1 RSSDLSDENM
11 LPPQLR
17 GYAPEIIGV
26 AKTNARVT
34 VTQQGR
40 VIYDSTVPAG
50 PFRIQSLNNAT
61 RGQLD
66 VTVTEQNGEVQTFT
80 VSTASVPYL
89 TRPGRIRYQVV
100 IGRPT
105 NWDHEV
111 EGDTFAAGEM
121 SWGISNAWSA
131 YGGAIL
137 SRSYKS
143 FAVGLG

>member
-1 RSSDLSDENM
+1 PSQSDFALSRLYLYRPLPAMQARLTLGENYISSSLFDSWRYTGGVVESDENM

-66 VTVTEQNGEVQTFT
+66 V
-80 VSTASVPYL
+80 
-89 TRPGRIRYQVV
+89 
-100 IGRPT
+100 
-105 NWDHEV
+105 
-111 EGDTFAAGEM
+111 
-121 SWGISNAWSA
+121 
-131 YGGAIL
+131 
-137 SRSYKS
+137 
-143 FAVGLG
+143 